1 MIYYSRIGI
10 IEGIDLSDSKNSK
23 KCLIVT
29 ISILIMGLAFKNKF
43 VVAVM
48 IC

>member
-1 MIYYSRIGI
+1 MICYSRIDI

-23 KCLIVT
+23 KCLIAT
-29 ISILIMGLAFKNKF
+29 IGILIMGLAFKNKF
-43 VVAVM
+43 VVVAM